1 MLVWAE
7 FGSGPEAA
15 LQVTARDPLLRV
27 LPACPHLRCVT
38 ILTKYASTDAMRYLL
53 QLKPTT
59 ELRFLVELDQWL
71 AVADEIRRG
80 RCNVERLTLTILQV
94 TRSEA
99 TEAVKAVASAI
110 QIDRNLEFL
119 YLQLQDGFT
128 DEVGVALAEAL
139 TTNKTLRMLRL
150 SAETVLAIRDED
162 NKTALGPQ
170 SYEAFSAMHRF
181 NTYVAALFLIST
193 LRMRMK
199 GLSSLSIRCFLSRH

>member
-1 MLVWAE
+1 LCRTYTVVADAVSNARSLYRVAICLDGPTFLGDPLGQATLVNALREHKCLQMLVWAE

-110 QIDRNLEFL
+110 QIDRNLDFFI
-119 YLQLQDGFT
+119 YNF
-128 DEVGVALAEAL
+128 
-139 TTNKTLRMLRL
+139 R
-150 SAETVLAIRDED
+150 TVLRTKWAWPGR
-162 NKTALGPQ
+162 
-170 SYEAFSAMHRF
+170 
-181 NTYVAALFLIST
+181 
-193 LRMRMK
+193 
-199 GLSSLSIRCFLSRH
+199 GLDDQQKSPYAPSVC

>member
-1 MLVWAE
+1 MLVWAV
-7 FGSGPEAA
+7 FGTGPEAA

-110 QIDRNLEFL
+110 QIDRNLDFFI
-119 YLQLQDGFT
+119 YNF
-128 DEVGVALAEAL
+128 
-139 TTNKTLRMLRL
+139 R
-150 SAETVLAIRDED
+150 TVLRTKWAWPGR
-162 NKTALGPQ
+162 
-170 SYEAFSAMHRF
+170 
-181 NTYVAALFLIST
+181 
-193 LRMRMK
+193 
-199 GLSSLSIRCFLSRH
+199 GLDDQQKSPYAPSVC